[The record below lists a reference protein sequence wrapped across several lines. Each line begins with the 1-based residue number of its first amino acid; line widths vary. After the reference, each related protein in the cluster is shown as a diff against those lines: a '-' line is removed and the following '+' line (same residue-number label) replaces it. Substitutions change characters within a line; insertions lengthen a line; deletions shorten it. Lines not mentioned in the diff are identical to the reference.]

1 MEFDRAQAKRS
12 VRQAMRMTRPRP
24 MLVTLLFTLMA
35 SMSTGVLNGVLGMAL
50 TGGAGDFSGL
60 LVNYMYR
67 GYEIE
72 EAMER
77 AMLEMVKI
85 GRAHV

>member
-35 SMSTGVLNGVLGMAL
+35 SMSTGVLNGVLGIIKYQCNFC
-50 TGGAGDFSGL
+50 GVVVWRSPGAPGIFP
-60 LVNYMYR
+60 VCW
-67 GYEIE
+67 
-72 EAMER
+72 
-77 AMLEMVKI
+77 
-85 GRAHV
+85 